1 MTSTTLSEGT
11 PTLTRNTGESLP
23 ACPPEFLARY
33 NEIVNDERLSWTTQH
48 RMRSL
53 LGAGGQG
60 VVYLSDRHGTDGF
73 TLPVALKVFSPQH
86 YRDVANYDEDM
97 RRQAIIA
104 AQVAQIQHDNLL
116 DVHNFVE
123 RNRIRIMEMEWVDGY
138 DLRRLLSNSMI
149 ERTRGHASEAQWEYV
164 SRVIFSPG
172 EHQPR
177 LKPGPAIQIIR
188 ECLGALTAMHRA
200 GILHGDLKPSNIMLK
215 RTGAAKIV
223 DIGSALPI
231 NQPIARRMCSP
242 AYAAPEVL
250 RGEDTTP
257 QSDLASLGYVMIEML
272 AGRAPFA
279 DKHSYYELLN
289 AKANLPALLPRM
301 LPAEVVCNELLL
313 NFCRRMVHP
322 DPARRFPSAE
332 AAAFDRDGASSF
344 HRQLVKGDLAS
355 EYGNDIR
362 VWLKVLE

>member
-11 PTLTRNTGESLP
+11 PTLTRNSGVP
-23 ACPPEFLARY
+23 APECPPEFLARY
-33 NEIVNDERLSWTTQH
+33 QEIISDQRLSWTTHH
-48 RMRSL
+48 RMVRM

-60 VVYLSDRHGTDGF
+60 VVYLSERRGTDGF
-73 TLPVALKVFSPQH
+73 TLPVALKIFSPQH

-97 RRQAIIA
+97 RRQAHTA
-104 AQVAQIQHDNLL
+104 ALVAQIQHDNLL

-123 RNRIRIMEMEWVDGY
+123 RSRIRIMEMEWVDGY
-138 DLRRLLSNSMI
+138 DLRRLLTNAMLD
-149 ERTRGHASEAQWEYV
+149 RARRHASEAEWEYL
-164 SRVIFSPG
+164 SRVIVSPG
-172 EHQPR
+172 EMQPR
-177 LKPGPAIQIIR
+177 LKPGPAIQIVR
-188 ECLGALTAMHRA
+188 ECLGALTALHRS
-200 GILHGDLKPSNIMLK
+200 GIVHGDLKPSNVMVK

-223 DIGSALPI
+223 DMGSALPL
-231 NQPIARRMCSP
+231 NQPVARRMCSP

-250 RGEDTTP
+250 RGEDSTE
-257 QSDLASLGYVMIEML
+257 QSDLASLGYVLIEML
-272 AGRAPFA
+272 SGRPPFA
-279 DKHSYYELLN
+279 DKNSYYELIN

-313 NFCRRMVHP
+313 NFCRRMIHP

-355 EYGNDIR
+355 EYDNDLR